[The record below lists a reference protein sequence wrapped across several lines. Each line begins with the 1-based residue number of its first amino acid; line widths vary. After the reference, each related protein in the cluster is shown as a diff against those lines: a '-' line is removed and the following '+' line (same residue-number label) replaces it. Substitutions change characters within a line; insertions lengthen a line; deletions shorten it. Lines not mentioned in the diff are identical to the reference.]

1 MIRNH
6 LIRLDAFLRNHWVG
20 IVLVTV
26 ATGVLGNFAYDFVKP
41 KESVSTPRDQV
52 NVSPRNSAVDPQ
64 LSAQAMRA
72 SASSLRAIA
81 ANHMRSPPPAKWQQA
96 EHLFKSGMEQYAN
109 SDFHNS
115 YLSFNSAYRIYND
128 LYEQAKFEGH

>member
-1 MIRNH
+1 MIRNR
-6 LIRLDAFLRNHWVG
+6 LTRLDIFLRNHWIG
-20 IVLVTV
+20 ILLVAIV
-26 ATGVLGNFAYDFVKP
+26 TGVLGNFAYDFVKP
-41 KESVSTPRDQV
+41 KDSLPPAPDQASANPNSST
-52 NVSPRNSAVDPQ
+52 VDPQ

-81 ANHMRSPPPAKWQQA
+81 ANHMRSPPPVKWQQA
-96 EHLFKSGMEQYAN
+96 ERLFKNGMEQYAN
-109 SDFHNS
+109 NDYYNS